1 MDWTTN
7 WTGQRRYRGRI
18 YPDVKYT
25 CNKEEE
31 VVIWWEW
38 FWMSWREELLVKKKS
53 LTVKVNR
60 SRTVLVDLFHDLLQ
74 LRVVQL
80 GLQLEQ
86 DALQRV
92 DRQVAHT

>member
-1 MDWTTN
+1 M
-7 WTGQRRYRGRI
+7 
-18 YPDVKYT
+18 
-25 CNKEEE
+25 
-31 VVIWWEW
+31 
-38 FWMSWREELLVKKKS
+38 LVKKKS